1 MIVIDTNTKS
11 YQIEGQRT
19 DVFNETVL
27 ILDKIVEKI
36 FPDKV
41 KEDFCKSLI
50 MFLNTKIKGDK

>member
-1 MIVIDTNTKS
+1 MIITNTITKTF
-11 YQIEGQRT
+11 QIEGQGT

-36 FPDKV
+36 CPDNV

-50 MFLNTKIKGDK
+50 MFLNTKIKGEK

>member
-1 MIVIDTNTKS
+1 MIVIDTNTSS
-11 YQIEGQRT
+11 YQIEGQGT

-41 KEDFCKSLI
+41 KEDFYKSLI